1 MGEHNVSQLGVV
13 AQEIKSALADL
24 SAQYFDLENESKNH
38 AGYYPGKESHFKIVI
53 VSEDFAGKR
62 RVARH
67 QMIYSR
73 VSALLTVSGGEIHAL
88 ALHAYTPD
96 EWQDIQN
103 APDSPQCAG
112 RRLENI

>member
-1 MGEHNVSQLGVV
+1 MHGHNVNQPGAV
-13 AQEIKSALADL
+13 AQAIKAALADL
-24 SAQYFDLENESKNH
+24 SAEYFDLENESENH

-53 VSEDFAGKR
+53 VSDDFAGKR

-73 VSALLTVSGGEIHAL
+73 VGALLTASGGEIHAL

-96 EWQDIQN
+96 EWQDIRN
-103 APDSPQCAG
+103 APESPQCAG
-112 RRLENI
+112 RS